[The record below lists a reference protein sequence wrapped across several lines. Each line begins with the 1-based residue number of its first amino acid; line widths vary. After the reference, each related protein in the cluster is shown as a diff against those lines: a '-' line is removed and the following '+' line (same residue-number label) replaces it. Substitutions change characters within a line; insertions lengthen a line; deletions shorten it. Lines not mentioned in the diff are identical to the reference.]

1 MSSLKKSMKAAYSPR
16 SRRLRPK
23 VKTMDSLQLP
33 KPSRFGTTESTSTAA
48 NMKVCVR
55 IRPPNHWEV
64 DTGRRIVVKPVDSR
78 MLIFDPKVEEEPFF
92 YQGVQQPSH
101 NYLKKANKEMQFIF
115 DTVFGVQAT
124 NVDVFNESTKD
135 IITSLMEGYNC
146 SVFVYGATGAGKTFT
161 MVGYPETPGITYLTM
176 RELFKCIEQHRQ
188 EREFEICVSYLEIYN
203 ENVHDLLQPSGSLHL
218 RDDGKYGVQISGL
231 SSKSINTAQEL
242 LDMLDKGNKNR
253 TQHPTDANAESSRS
267 HAVFQVYVKMR
278 TKATNQAKIV
288 KLSMID
294 LAGSERASATG
305 CKGDRFKEGANINRS
320 LLSLGNCINQLADGA
335 KFIPYRDSKLTR
347 LLKDS
352 LGGNCRTVMIANVAP
367 TSSSYEDTYNTLKYA
382 TRANKIQQK
391 MKKNII
397 SCDGHVAQYIKQAEE
412 LRERV
417 SRLEN
422 ELTQADGLKE
432 KVAHL
437 EAELARAKENQTGVV
452 TGFSDVK
459 TDEISEKLLKK
470 WSVKLKSQSEVH
482 FANLSGVLSRQ
493 RKQRG
498 FASRAIR
505 KRRAA
510 AALAALCVEAPDP
523 QLKNE
528 CRNDVSRLQSSSESL
543 IRQAVSMQSELEKAL
558 EELES
563 SESDFKRLKTE
574 AVEACPILE
583 PLAVALDSQQDSIIS
598 EAKAD
603 HLKSLTISH
612 VDEITNLNSFVKNSL
627 DMLKKYYIRLKSQ
640 GIFTSAMVNEYKD
653 LIRQAK
659 SSRAVTWKD
668 EQDDLQCD
676 DAYLK
681 YMINLDLKNAS
692 IPDGPIIDIVQSPE
706 IGHLLLSDMEEDV
719 VEGDPT
725 DEDEAMSS
733 EDVLNSTYV
742 EPNGAMNDLQEDTF
756 IMLNGHGKDFVST
769 KTVNPNMLN
778 STFVLAHKAVNDC
791 KAIKTVEIKKVL
803 SERTNVFESN
813 KLSAQK
819 LKLPTGKVAPFK
831 RPVTIS
837 TVKEN
842 KSGFGSSAN
851 RFHLTTTVNS
861 IQSNNTQVGCKT
873 VRNKERT
880 ALASTVLPYRR
891 PQFPVSR
898 R

>member
-1 MSSLKKSMKAAYSPR
+1 MSSLKKSPKVAYSPR
-16 SRRLRPK
+16 VRRLRPK
-23 VKTMDSLQLP
+23 VKTVDSLLVP
-33 KPSRFGTTESTSTAA
+33 KPSRFGTTESTSKAT
-48 NMKVCVR
+48 NMKVCIR
-55 IRPPNHWEV
+55 IRPPNQWEV
-64 DTGRRIVVKPVDSR
+64 DAGRRVVVKPIDSR

-92 YQGVQQPSH
+92 YHGVQQPSH
-101 NYLKKANKEMQFIF
+101 SYLKRANKEMQFMF

-135 IITSLMEGYNC
+135 IIASLMEGYNC

-161 MVGYPETPGITYLTM
+161 MLGYPETPGITYLTM
-176 RELFKCIEQHRQ
+176 RELFNCIEHHRQ
-188 EREFEICVSYLEIYN
+188 QRDFEICVSYLEIYN

-218 RDDGKYGVQISGL
+218 RDNGKYGVQIAGL

-382 TRANKIQQK
+382 TRANTIRQK

-412 LRERV
+412 LRERL

-422 ELTQADGLKE
+422 EHKE

-437 EAELARAKENQTGVV
+437 EAELTRAKENHTGVV
-452 TGFSDVK
+452 FDFSDGK
-459 TDEISEKLLKK
+459 MDEIVYEKLMKK
-470 WSVKLKSQSEVH
+470 WSAKLKSQSEVH
-482 FANLSGVLSRQ
+482 FANLSSVLSRQ

-528 CRNDVSRLQSSSESL
+528 CRNDVFRLQSSSESL

-563 SESDFKRLKTE
+563 SESDLKRLKTE
-574 AVEACPILE
+574 ALEACPILE
-583 PLAVALDSQQDSIIS
+583 PLAVALNSQQDSIIS

-612 VDEITNLNSFVKNSL
+612 FDEITNLNSFVKNSL
-627 DMLKKYYIRLKSQ
+627 DMLKKYYIRVKSQ
-640 GIFTSAMVNEYKD
+640 GIFTSAMVNEHKD

-659 SSRAVTWKD
+659 GSLALTWKD
-668 EQDDLQCD
+668 EQDD

-692 IPDGPIIDIVQSPE
+692 VPDVPIIDIVQSTE
-706 IGHLLLSDMEEDV
+706 IGQSKSEEDV
-719 VEGDPT
+719 VEADPT
-725 DEDEAMSS
+725 DKDEAVSS
-733 EDVLNSTYV
+733 QDLLNSTYV
-742 EPNGAMNDLQEDTF
+742 EPNGGMNDLQEDTF
-756 IMLNGHGKDFVST
+756 IMLNSRGNDFLST

-778 STFVLAHKAVNDC
+778 STFVLAQKAVDDFAR
-791 KAIKTVEIKKVL
+791 KAIKTVEIKKKA

-813 KLSAQK
+813 KLSEQK

-831 RPVTIS
+831 RPVTTY
-837 TVKEN
+837 TVNES

-851 RFHLTTTVNS
+851 RFHLTATVNS
-861 IQSNNTQVGCKT
+861 IQSNTQVGCKT

-880 ALASTVLPYRR
+880 ALASSVLPYRR
-891 PQFPVSR
+891 PQFPFSR